1 MKNNINK
8 TLILFIAALTL
19 GYAQNNYSVH
29 FDFMSG
35 YAVSSLN
42 SEETNDALRVA
53 LVAATAQERNEL
65 LCTRLPDRVE
75 ELDIEVIGY

>member
-35 YAVSSLN
+35 YAVSSLS
-42 SEETNDALRVA
+42 SEEIFGNNYTFTVESWYKNDGVDSGNN
-53 LVAATAQERNEL
+53 Q
-65 LCTRLPDRVE
+65 
-75 ELDIEVIGY
+75 